1 MKLSLRLFLLLPFIL
16 FIIMLNF
23 NYFNLLKIP
32 SIIPSNNIITILLI
46 ISYLLKYI
54 SIFKFYKEYDVKTT
68 TDYNKYLLVNIIFN
82 FISVFSLTIIN
93 NLFLTFSSITICFLS
108 NLFLYY
114 ETKSYDIKTS
124 KFLLF
129 DLFFSLICSIS
140 NLIIYFMNL

>member
-68 TDYNKYLLVNIIFN
+68 KDYNKYLLVNIIFN

-140 NLIIYFMNL
+140 TLIIYFMNL